1 MGATVL
7 ILGDS
12 LSYGTGVAEGWDYP
26 SLLAQYSGWDI
37 VNAGIPDN
45 TSAQGLAGLPGLL
58 DGHQPALLMIE
69 LGGNDFLRKI
79 ALSETEANLRAII

>member
-1 MGATVL
+1 
-7 ILGDS
+7 
-12 LSYGTGVAEGWDYP
+12 
-26 SLLAQYSGWDI
+26 LAR
-37 VNAGIPDN
+37 VPD
-45 TSAQGLAGLPGLL
+45 LL